1 MLSTRNTHASLRW
14 LGKQLFNRED
24 PGAFFDP
31 LLAVLNPMWVRGFVP
46 ARLLEVTDETA
57 DTRSFRLRPSPRWKG
72 FRAGQHINIILEA
85 DGVRHHRTFTVA
97 SAPRQWDTDG
107 TITLTVKRHP
117 GGRMTNWMHDH
128 LTPGTIVG
136 ISQAFGDFELPEADV
151 PLLYIAGGSGITP
164 VLSHLMTLADRDFR
178 APVTLLYYVRT
189 QADVIG
195 AEILY
200 ALASRWPAL
209 TLHVYRTE
217 EEGKTAFLNESHLD
231 TVPGLRA
238 RQVYLCGPK
247 GLMDLA
253 GDLLHSFGIK
263 DDQIQ
268 TTFFSAPSAVPADT
282 PLGGAVTFG
291 RSDKTVDAEG
301 DAPLLEIAEAA
312 DLKPAFGCRM
322 GICHQCS
329 CRKTEGT
336 VVNRLTGKASGPGEE
351 TIQLCIS
358 VPQGPVT
365 VDL

>member
-1 MLSTRNTHASLRW
+1 MLSTLNSKAPLRW
-14 LGKQLFNRED
+14 LGKQLFNRDD
-24 PGAFFDP
+24 PAAFFDP

-46 ARLLEVTDETA
+46 ARVLEVTDETA
-57 DTRSFRLRPSPRWKG
+57 DTRTFRLRPSPRWNG
-72 FRAGQHINIILEA
+72 FEAGQHINIIVDA
-85 DGVRHHRTFTVA
+85 DGVRHHRTFTL
-97 SAPRQWDTDG
+97 SSTPRQWHSDG
-107 TITLTVKRHP
+107 SVTLTIKRLP
-117 GGRMTNWMHDH
+117 GGRITNWMHDN
-128 LTPGTIVG
+128 LRGGEIIGV
-136 ISQAFGDFELPEADV
+136 SQAFGDFDLPETDQ

-164 VLSHLMTLADRDFR
+164 VLSHLVTLADRDFR

-189 QADVIG
+189 QADIIG
-195 AEILY
+195 AEVLY
-200 ALASRWPAL
+200 ALAARWPAL
-209 TLHVYRTE
+209 TLKVFKTE
-217 EEGKTAFLNESHLD
+217 EDGAPALLGEGHLND
-231 TVPGLRA
+231 VPGLRA
-238 RQVYLCGPK
+238 RRVYLCGPK

-253 GDLLHSFGIK
+253 GDLLHRFGVTES
-263 DDQIQ
+263 QIQ

-282 PLGGAVTFG
+282 PMGGNVTFG
-291 RSDKTVDAEG
+291 RSAKTVTAEG

-312 DLKPAFGCRM
+312 DLKPAYGCRM